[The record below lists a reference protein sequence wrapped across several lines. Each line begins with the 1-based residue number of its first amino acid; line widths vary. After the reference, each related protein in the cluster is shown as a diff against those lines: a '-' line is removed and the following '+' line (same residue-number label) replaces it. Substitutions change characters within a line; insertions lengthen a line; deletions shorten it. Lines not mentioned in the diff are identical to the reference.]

1 MDPLDAFTVGAGVVV
16 RRTGSEARVV
26 GVYPGQARPIRIAG
40 VWVKGPTMYSPHE
53 LRLASMEAGHVERLR
68 RLEEAV
74 IEVVTADMDGTDPQE
89 KRGLWLRVALLS
101 GVEDRRTM
109 GRIPHDFDPGPWP
122 TTEPTD
128 CWLCGE
134 GAQFYNHT
142 DRDRSDDGT

>member
-1 MDPLDAFTVGAGVVV
+1 MDPLDEFRLGAPVVV
-16 RRTGSEARVV
+16 RRSGLEGRVV
-26 GVYPGQARPIRIAG
+26 GVYPAEPRPIRITGAG
-40 VWVKGPTMYSPHE
+40 NGPTVFSPHE
-53 LRLASMEAGHVERLR
+53 LRLIAAPSNAEHARLR

-74 IEVVTADMDGTDPQE
+74 IETVIADMDGTDARE

-109 GRIPHDFDPGPWP
+109 GRIPHDYDHGPG
-122 TTEPTD
+122 ESESMA

-134 GAQFYNHT
+134 GIQFYNHT